1 MTPDTMTRDTPAPGL
16 ATGDDPPA
24 LPVQGEL
31 ALGGALAAPAPGR
44 AAAAGRDRATP
55 GPAAG
60 QARAAQAAEPF
71 LPQETIRRKRQG
83 ESLDAQAIGAFVGG
97 IAQRTVSEAQ
107 MAALAMAVCWRG
119 MTTSECVALTLAIR
133 DSGQQLEWRRQHLNG
148 PVVDKHST
156 GGVGDSVSLMLGP
169 MLAACGCYV
178 PMISGRGL
186 GHTGGTLDKLES
198 IPGYTVQPALAQMR
212 RVVREAGVAI
222 VGAGARLAP
231 ADARL
236 YAVRDVTATVESVP
250 LITASILSKKLA
262 AGLQTLVLDVKYG
275 NGAFMPGIA
284 KALALARSL
293 VDVGCGAGLPTL
305 AVLTD
310 MNEPLGPCAGNA
322 LEIRLVLDYLAGGTR
337 PARLHEV
344 VLALGAALLVQA
356 GVAADEAAA
365 QQRLTRALDSGQAA
379 ERFASMVAGLGG
391 PARLFEQPQRFLA
404 AAPVRRPVPVPA
416 AACAAGLTHV
426 HGIDTR
432 ALGLVVVQL
441 GGGRTRA
448 ADPVDPAVGLADL
461 LPLGAAIDAD
471 APLAWVH
478 AATPDAADAAV
489 AAVQA
494 AYRLGAGAPRL
505 RGVVAGRVT
514 ATQSPQ
520 IDEEPEAAAGA
531 QGTLP

>member
-16 ATGDDPPA
+16 ATGADPPA

-44 AAAAGRDRATP
+44 AAAAGRDRAIP

-60 QARAAQAAEPF
+60 QTRAAQAAVPF

-119 MTTSECVALTLAIR
+119 MTTSECVALTLAMR
-133 DSGQQLEWRRQHLNG
+133 DSGQHLEWRRQHLNG

-262 AGLQTLVLDVKYG
+262 AGLQALVLDVKYG

-344 VLALGAALLVQA
+344 VLALGAA
-356 GVAADEAAA
+356 
-365 QQRLTRALDSGQAA
+365 
-379 ERFASMVAGLGG
+379 
-391 PARLFEQPQRFLA
+391 
-404 AAPVRRPVPVPA
+404 
-416 AACAAGLTHV
+416 
-426 HGIDTR
+426 
-432 ALGLVVVQL
+432 
-441 GGGRTRA
+441 
-448 ADPVDPAVGLADL
+448 
-461 LPLGAAIDAD
+461 IDAD

-478 AATPDAADAAV
+478 AATPEAADAAA